1 MSENIHHLS
10 GNLLVGSSHLF
21 VDTTNNRVGITTADP
36 DAGLHVNSNAYV
48 HTDFRVGSGIAM
60 NVTSGRITAGSFD
73 GDGSLLSGVNSD
85 SGSWVNGTNS
95 NVHLATL
102 TDKVGIGTHSPGAEL
117 HVAGTGA
124 IVVPSGTTE
133 QRPGTE
139 VNGMLRYNS
148 QTGYMEAY
156 TVSGWGFIAT
166 PPTIQTISPASIA
179 VSAVTT
185 QVFTVTGAFF
195 DAQTTLQLQG
205 GDNTLYNVTDF
216 TFTNSDSIGFK
227 MGTLATGQAANRPYK
242 VVVTNGAGLSAT
254 STATIGFVG
263 SPSWTSPAAG
273 ATLANFLTSGSA
285 NNTELAATDDL
296 GGSAVTFSVPE
307 SNLPSGLTLN
317 GSTGAI
323 TGQIGATG
331 TTSVTFRITD
341 NVSGSTLDR
350 TFSIVGSTSLYAFS
364 SPMEFTNA
372 GATGYAGP
380 TLSQLRSAYSP
391 TWTDNSNYLNVT
403 TQGYQLW
410 TVPETG
416 SYTIEAIGAKG
427 GDQDGNGSGGVG
439 GYGARMKG
447 TFSLTINE
455 VITIL
460 VGQQGTWAARGSG
473 GRSGGGGGTFV
484 ANSANA
490 PLIVAAGGGGWGGS
504 GGNGKHG
511 QAAATG
517 LTGAQGGA
525 AAVSG
530 SSGQANSN
538 TGNGGWGSG
547 GAAFYSNPGHDPDMY
562 NGHTTTYYRA
572 SAFVNSGTGAYGDPG
587 PSPNGGFGGGGGGAG
602 NGGGGG
608 GGWSGGGGSGGSG
621 GSVNNGVAL
630 IASSG
635 YNSTGHGSV
644 IITKI

>member
-1 MSENIHHLS
+1 M
-10 GNLLVGSSHLF
+10 F
-21 VDTTNNRVGITTADP
+21 
-36 DAGLHVNSNAYV
+36 
-48 HTDFRVGSGIAM
+48 
-60 NVTSGRITAGSFD
+60 
-73 GDGSLLSGVNSD
+73 
-85 SGSWVNGTNS
+85 
-95 NVHLATL
+95 
-102 TDKVGIGTHSPGAEL
+102 
-117 HVAGTGA
+117 
-124 IVVPSGTTE
+124 
-133 QRPGTE
+133 
-139 VNGMLRYNS
+139 RYNTE
-148 QTGYMEAY
+148 TGYMESY
-156 TVSGWGFIAT
+156 TASGWGSIAT
-166 PPTIQTISPASIA
+166 PPTIQTISPASVA
-179 VSAVTT
+179 VADVTT

-195 DAQTTLQLQG
+195 DAQTTIQLQG
-205 GDNTLYNVTDF
+205 ADNTLYDVTDF
-216 TFTNSDSIGFK
+216 VFTNSDSIGFK

-242 VVVTNGAGLSAT
+242 VVVTNGAALSAT

-263 SPSWTSPAAG
+263 LSWTSPAAG

-439 GYGARMKG
+439 GRGAKMKG

-460 VGQQGTWAARGSG
+460 VGQQGTWAARNSG

-484 ANSANA
+484 ANSVNA

-511 QAAATG
+511 QASLTG
-517 LTGAQGGA
+517 LTGNYTSSSAAQP
-525 AAVSG
+525 G

-547 GAAFYSNPGHDPDMY
+547 GAAFYSNPGHDPNMY

-608 GGWSGGGGSGGSG
+608 GGWSGGGNSGGSG